1 MVHFYS
7 DVKKITST
15 QRPAGEGGEM
25 ILHIPVWAILIL
37 LSIIVI
43 IWAFIKTERNSGGYC
58 PPLLEPMI
66 IFLVIMFWVGYG
78 ISKLIK

>member
-1 MVHFYS
+1 
-7 DVKKITST
+7 
-15 QRPAGEGGEM
+15 M

-37 LSIIVI
+37 SSIIVI
-43 IWAFIKTERNSGGYC
+43 IWAFIRAERESGGYC
-58 PPLLEPMI
+58 PPLLEPVI